1 MKRYLFFI
9 AYLLGAVSMPSH
21 AQVPKYVY
29 AFDAEAIPV
38 AYAFRDLSRSE
49 TVDSVCLRIFYEFTA
64 PGVTPE
70 QLRDRMVLDIG
81 MHYADYYSYAERH
94 VDSLC
99 TAREG
104 VAPNTVNPY
113 SGREQILIDRTK
125 DRAVCCNRTPFALST
140 VFVYEDAEVPEWEL
154 THLRDTIAGYSCHAA
169 ETTFRGRRWRA
180 WFSTEI
186 PIGLGP
192 WKLRGLPGLVLG
204 AEDAEGTFRWRCV
217 GMTRPRAAIRR
228 YDWPRVRITR
238 DKWRMMERNIFR
250 NPCAYA
256 ASLNIMLRRYVDDR
270 SEPVEAAE
278 IPWQPLECE

>member
-9 AYLLGAVSMPSH
+9 AYLLGAVSLPSH
-21 AQVPKYVY
+21 AQSPKYVY

-64 PGVTPE
+64 PDVTPE

-81 MHYADYYSYAERH
+81 MHYADYYSHAERH

-186 PIGLGP
+186 PIELGP
-192 WKLRGLPGLVLG
+192 WKLHGLPGLILG

-228 YDWPRVRITR
+228 YDWAQVRLTR
-238 DKWRMMERNIFR
+238 TKWRKMERNIFR

-278 IPWQPLECE
+278 IPWHPLELE